1 MNGNVR
7 HAIGLALGAGAA
19 RGWAHIGVI
28 ERLEEN
34 GIHAA
39 CIAGSSIGALAGGMH
54 AVGRL
59 QALKEFALG
68 LTRRRVLSLLDI
80 SWRGSGLIAGERL
93 GGLLDEAV
101 GSTTFA
107 DARIPFICIATE
119 LGTGHELWL
128 RSGALAPA
136 IRASYALPGVF
147 RPVRVNG
154 HWLIDGGV
162 VNPVPVAACRA
173 LGARMVIA
181 VNLGPETAAGI
192 AIQNPPDIAASDKG
206 NTAPSLTSVLVA
218 AFNITQD
225 RLSRSRLAG
234 DPPDISLNLRANGVG
249 LFEFDK
255 AEKAINSG
263 REAVDRAMPEIERA
277 ISVL

>member
-1 MNGNVR
+1 MNGKVR
-7 HAIGLALGAGAA
+7 HAVGLALGAGAA

-28 ERLEEN
+28 ERLEEH
-34 GIHAA
+34 GIHACA
-39 CIAGSSIGALAGGMH
+39 ISGSSIGALAGGLH
-54 AVGRL
+54 AAGRL
-59 QALKEFALG
+59 SALKNFALS

-93 GGLLDEAV
+93 GSLLDDVV
-101 GSTTFA
+101 GGVSFG
-107 DARIPFICIATE
+107 DIKVPFICIATE

-128 RSGALAPA
+128 RSGPLGPA

-181 VNLGPETAAGI
+181 VNLGAETAAGI

-206 NTAPSLTSVLVA
+206 VTAPSLTSVIAA

-225 RLSRSRLAG
+225 RLARSRLAG
-234 DPPDISLNLRANGVG
+234 DPPDISIMPRTNGMG

-255 AEKAINSG
+255 AEKAIAAG
-263 REAVDRAMPEIERA
+263 RDAVDRAMPDIERA
-277 ISVL
+277 IALF